1 MARQYLL
8 PHQINDDDW
17 YTLSGVTYQVT
28 SQSSRRPL
36 SSAPYPNYVVH
47 SGMQIKRLHLPVW
60 REVRD
65 PVKATTPDP
74 RRDTT
79 YPGHLADG
87 SSVQKHSAGGL
98 YPYVIFAQET
108 VRGLEYGVIGPK
120 KPNGMLIG
128 SYDQAVQFAV
138 GMKGGAV

>member
-17 YTLSGVTYQVT
+17 YTIDGT
-28 SQSSRRPL
+28 SYRVIGQSAIRPWNTD
-36 SSAPYPNYVVH
+36 PYPNFEVL

-65 PVKATTPDP
+65 PAPVVD
-74 RRDTT
+74 DE
-79 YPGHLADG
+79 YQGHLADG
-87 SSVQKHSAGGL
+87 SSVQKHSAGPL

-108 VRGLEYGVIGPK
+108 VRGIEYGVIGPK
-120 KPNGMLIG
+120 KPNGLLVG
-128 SYDQAVQFAV
+128 DYGQAVQFAV
-138 GMKGGAV
+138 GLKGGAA